1 MSLLSD
7 YLNARGVICVAIT
20 EEEDYHGEHKAPST
34 DDAPLYDLSVVYP
47 DDIYTGRGSDYAQEP
62 SERYGLAEVLRCHN
76 KPWARVQV
84 FRAVPKDIKGAKIN
98 PGDWVTLSRQ
108 YAKEHGLRSLGGP
121 GKYKILTL
129 NAYARDLYTNGD
141 SLAEWG
147 YNPRPATAEEEAEV
161 SSLREAKD
169 LERIKRAST
178 GEKII
183 SINKY
188 PEDHYYGKPDEF
200 FADLLA
206 QRQATASEEIPD
218 TISIDGVSRPTHNSK
233 GFLIH
238 PTTQGIENFWRW
250 FGDSKVVDASG
261 KPDVVYHGVGSA
273 GTFKEFRKDLIGSSS
288 GNDGHF
294 GKGFYFSEDEKEAK
308 IFSEQ
313 WRGTGDVLACYLRIT
328 KPFTPDTESLWSVGK
343 KNPHLNV
350 PDKIPVA
357 IDGDDV
363 ENQLMKTNPKAG
375 RIFHILRT
383 HPDDAW
389 DIIKKDNN
397 GRIPLEPSSKIL
409 DVLNDTI
416 EYLEPGS
423 NREVREFILHDLKGI
438 GITPKLIYGHRHE
451 LHMPYLTNVG
461 EYGGA
466 WTKALRGEGYDGVLG
481 GEIVVFD
488 ESQIKAVDNTGA
500 FSPDTTDITAA
511 VNYQDDTDYATEH
524 TELTKLGLI
533 FGQPQSK
540 NDGIQVTYKG
550 HTLEIRPDKKEIEL
564 SPAIPASRGRKY
576 VPASV
581 KNVPGYAVTGI
592 TPNGSVTNVLRAE
605 DAEKWLRG
613 LKAYWD
619 RKQ

>member
-147 YNPRPATAEEEAEV
+147 YNPRPATAEEEAEL

-188 PEDHYYGKPDEF
+188 PEDPYYGKPDEF
-200 FADLLA
+200 FTDLLA
-206 QRQATASEEIPD
+206 QRQAIASEEIPD
-218 TISIDGVSRPTHNSK
+218 TI
-233 GFLIH
+233 
-238 PTTQGIENFWRW
+238 
-250 FGDSKVVDASG
+250 
-261 KPDVVYHGVGSA
+261 
-273 GTFKEFRKDLIGSSS
+273 
-288 GNDGHF
+288 
-294 GKGFYFSEDEKEAK
+294 
-308 IFSEQ
+308 
-313 WRGTGDVLACYLRIT
+313 
-328 KPFTPDTESLWSVGK
+328 
-343 KNPHLNV
+343 
-350 PDKIPVA
+350 
-357 IDGDDV
+357 
-363 ENQLMKTNPKAG
+363 
-375 RIFHILRT
+375 
-383 HPDDAW
+383 
-389 DIIKKDNN
+389 
-397 GRIPLEPSSKIL
+397 
-409 DVLNDTI
+409 
-416 EYLEPGS
+416 
-423 NREVREFILHDLKGI
+423 
-438 GITPKLIYGHRHE
+438 
-451 LHMPYLTNVG
+451 
-461 EYGGA
+461 
-466 WTKALRGEGYDGVLG
+466 
-481 GEIVVFD
+481 EI
-488 ESQIKAVDNTGA
+488 N
-500 FSPDTTDITAA
+500 AA
-511 VNYQDDTDYATEH
+511 TNYQDDTEYAPDQA
-524 TELTKLGLI
+524 ELTKLGLI

-564 SPAIPASRGRKY
+564 SPAVPASRGRKY

-581 KNVPGYAVTGI
+581 KDVPGFAVTGI
-592 TPNGSVTNVLRAE
+592 TPKGSVTNVLRAE